1 MLIALMKGCI
11 MQTISHTRFNKEHY
25 KDCKMCYDDHID
37 FVDQC
42 EIDEQEDAR
51 AEQEALDI

>member
-1 MLIALMKGCI
+1 MKGCI